1 MSEKYMII
9 DGIRTA
15 FTDEKNI
22 LQVIRKAGIHVPT
35 FCYYTDMSIYGACR
49 MCVVEDERGSIIAS
63 CSTPPKDKMV
73 IRTNT
78 SKLHQH
84 RKMILELLLA
94 SQCRDCTICEKNG
107 NCRLQMLAARF
118 HLTKVRFPNTHPEPV
133 IDDSSLSIVRD
144 PSKCILCGDCVRMCN
159 EVQHVGAIDFAHRG
173 ANMIVSPAFGRPIAE
188 TDCVNCGQCAAVCPT
203 AAITIKKDLK
213 GVWQALYAPN
223 KRVVVQIAPAV
234 RVAIGEEFGIAP
246 GKNTIGKIYTALRML
261 GFDTVF
267 DTSFSADLTVIEE
280 ANELV
285 YKLENGE
292 KKYPQGNTMPLFTS
306 CCPAW
311 VRFVETKYP
320 ELLPYVSTCKSP
332 MEMFGA
338 VLKEYYKPA
347 DKEAGMETISV
358 AVMPCVAKK
367 YEAARDEFCR
377 DRVPDVDYVIT
388 TKELILM
395 IKELGVQFQEI
406 EPSAPDMP
414 FSINSGAGVIFGV
427 TGGVMEAALRHV
439 AAKNNETL
447 REIEYSGV
455 RGLEGTKIAEVSLG
469 DKTLRVGVVNGLGNA
484 DTLIRKLQ
492 RGEEKL
498 DFVEVMACPYGCIGG
513 AGQPFGYRS
522 VKEDRAQGMYKAD
535 KSAIVK
541 RSCDNPTLINLY
553 ENGMLKERS
562 HELLHVHYG
571 K

>member
-94 SQCRDCTICEKNG
+94 SHCRDCTICEKNG

-292 KKYPQGNTMPLFTS
+292 KKYPQGNTLPLFTS

-347 DKEAGMETISV
+347 DEEAGMETISV

-377 DRVPDVDYVIT
+377 NGVPDVDYVIT

-427 TGGVMEAALRHV
+427 TGGVMESALRHV

-455 RGLEGTKIAEVSLG
+455 RGLEGTKIADISLG

-553 ENGMLKERS
+553 ENGILKERS

>member
-1 MSEKYMII
+1 MII

-94 SQCRDCTICEKNG
+94 SHCRDCTICEKNG

-377 DRVPDVDYVIT
+377 DGVPDVDYVIT